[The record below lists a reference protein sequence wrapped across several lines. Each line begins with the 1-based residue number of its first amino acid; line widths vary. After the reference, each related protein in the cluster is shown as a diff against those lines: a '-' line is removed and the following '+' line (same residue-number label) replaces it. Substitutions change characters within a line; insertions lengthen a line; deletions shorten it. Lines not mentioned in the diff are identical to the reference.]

1 MRRVLLVGA
10 GEVGIKH
17 LEAITGVEDMTVVG
31 VTDPRP
37 ITGLPAGLPRLT
49 HWQNA
54 LERLAPDLVVVAA
67 PPGTALTVA
76 RGAARTGAMVLV
88 EKPVTVRAA
97 DLGRPEPADERI
109 FVAFQPHFAPG
120 LPGLLDHG
128 PAVDRAEV
136 TLVCRRDRAYYR
148 TWRTHWATSGG
159 VLHQQAIHGLALAL
173 RLLPPGDI
181 ASCDGLVRHE
191 RRWAESEDHVTAE
204 VTFTSGA
211 VLTVDARVDSD
222 KPPRH
227 EVLLHLAD
235 GQQVHVHGRNL
246 EAGLGPATTAPDDRT
261 LRREM
266 YRALP
271 APGTSGPSH
280 HHPSLFPLGA
290 LVRPLEVIDHV
301 YRTARHLSPARP
313 AQ

>member
-1 MRRVLLVGA
+1 MRRVLLGGA
-10 GEVGIKH
+10 GEVGMKH
-17 LEAITGVEDMTVVG
+17 LDALNGTESTTVVA
-31 VTDPRP
+31 VADPRP
-37 ITGLPAGLPRLT
+37 VTGLPAGLPRLA
-49 HWQNA
+49 HWHNA
-54 LERLAPDLVVVAA
+54 LERFAPDLVVVAV
-67 PPGTALTVA
+67 PPGTALEVA
-76 RGAARTGAMVLV
+76 RGAARTGATVLV

-120 LPGLLDHG
+120 LPGLLDHK
-128 PAVDRAEV
+128 AEVRRAEV

-181 ASCDGLVRHE
+181 ASCDALVRHE
-191 RRWAESEDHVTAE
+191 RQWAESEDHVTAE
-204 VTFTSGA
+204 ITFDSGA

-222 KPPRH
+222 QPPRH
-227 EVLLHLAD
+227 DVLLHLRS
-235 GQQVHVHGRNL
+235 GEHLHVRGRNL
-246 EAGLGPATTAPDDRT
+246 EAGLGPAEAAPDDRT

-271 APGTSGPSH
+271 APGTGGLSH

-290 LVRPLEVIDHV
+290 LARPLEVIDHV
-301 YRTARHLSPARP
+301 YRTAHHLSPAR
-313 AQ
+313 ASR